1 MAGKQSQKQE
11 SSEHSRNEGR
21 RNFLK
26 QFSLL
31 TALAVSPPA
40 FVKAAYIEA
49 GYAEFYG
56 FLLFFHLRN

>member
-49 GYAEFYG
+49 GYAV
-56 FLLFFHLRN
+56 